1 MHGIICMECY
11 AWNVVHGMHA
21 LNAVHDVQYFHSVV
35 LVRQTKLSCA
45 VLHRQTTMCRPV
57 PVIFL
62 GLPVVEILAKQTEAR
77 DV

>member
-1 MHGIICMECY
+1 MHGMNVMHGMLCMECD
-11 AWNVVHGMHA
+11 AW
-21 LNAVHDVQYFHSVV
+21 NAVHDVQYFQSVV
-35 LVRQTKLSCA
+35 LVRQTKLSRA
-45 VLHRQTTMCRPV
+45 DLHRQTTISRPV